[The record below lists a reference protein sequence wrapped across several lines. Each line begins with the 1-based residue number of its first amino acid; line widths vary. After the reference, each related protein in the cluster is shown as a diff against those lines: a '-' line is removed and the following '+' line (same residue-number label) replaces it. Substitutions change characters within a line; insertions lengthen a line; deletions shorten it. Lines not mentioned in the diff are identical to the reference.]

1 MHGKVKNG
9 RKGVVPI
16 IAVAVMVAVAFLTAG
31 IFSAEINKVFS
42 SPAPEDIT
50 VQELVLMKHYGYSYF
65 KIKLQSNC
73 DRMLNLRVD
82 LIGEDGTT
90 AATTQGVSL
99 LPRDSVTVS
108 SSGMFGY
115 KFFVGNSYAVKV
127 SGDLGASH
135 VAECKGVEFS
145 RNKLILLAI
154 EEFGGTL
161 QDSGI
166 TNSSA
171 VLAGAEETAIRLGIP
186 YEKVTT
192 TARWASIL
200 ANPPKGAVIINPFG
214 GVTPVPTAGVNSPE
228 AFLRNLS
235 YIVGNYSWTWV
246 HTAGEPFFIISNGQ
260 NSTRLNSDKG
270 IQWFFNTSQV
280 TVARSNAPQ
289 ELQECVLTDS
299 DGNSLRYFLTVTNF
313 RDLPESMRFGYPVVI
328 PPSGYPPT
336 KFIFYEKDTNR
347 NEVQTAATS
356 FCIGS
361 GYYVYWGGP
370 SNLFSEYETGSLS
383 LMLALYTNL
392 R

>member
-1 MHGKVKNG
+1 
-9 RKGVVPI
+9 
-16 IAVAVMVAVAFLTAG
+16 
-31 IFSAEINKVFS
+31 
-42 SPAPEDIT
+42 
-50 VQELVLMKHYGYSYF
+50 
-65 KIKLQSNC
+65 
-73 DRMLNLRVD
+73 
-82 LIGEDGTT
+82 
-90 AATTQGVSL
+90 
-99 LPRDSVTVS
+99 
-108 SSGMFGY
+108 
-115 KFFVGNSYAVKV
+115 V
-127 SGDLGASH
+127 SGDLGVSYL
-135 VAECKGVEFS
+135 AECKGVEFS

-154 EEFGGTL
+154 EDFGGTL
-161 QDSGI
+161 KDSGI

-171 VLAGAEETAIRLGIP
+171 LLAGAEDTAIRLGIP

-192 TARWASIL
+192 MARWTSIL
-200 ANPPKGAVIINPFG
+200 ANPPQGVVVINPFG
-214 GVTPVPTAGVNSPE
+214 SVTPVPTAGVNSPE

-246 HTAGEPFFIISNGQ
+246 HVAGEPFFIVSDGQ
-260 NSTRLNSDKG
+260 NSIRLNSDKG
-270 IQWFFNTSQV
+270 IQWFFDESQV
-280 TVARSNAPQ
+280 VVAHSNAPE

-313 RDLPESMRFGYPVVI
+313 RNLPDSMRFGYPVVI

-336 KFIFYEKDTNR
+336 KFIFYEKDTKN

-370 SNLFSEYETGSLS
+370 SDIFSEYETGSLS